1 MLPDCFKLDR
11 AISSLAPMQDVT
23 DEGFM
28 ACIAALGCPD
38 FFISEFFRVTQ
49 TSKLEPHILR
59 AVLSKPKG
67 REVSAQ
73 IIGNDIPSIQRTIE
87 NFKDY
92 EDINCIDLNCGCP
105 APKVYKKNVGGSLLK
120 EPKQIDAILKAMRA
134 VWGKCL
140 SVKMRVGFDN
150 DKNFLDILK
159 VIEDNGVNFVSL
171 HCRTVTQLYRGKADY
186 AYGKLAVDTI
196 GNNIPIIINGDITSA
211 KVALEVLEYTKARG
225 VMVGRSAIRNPWI
238 FRQINE
244 AFTGQEIFIP
254 KFFQVREFIDILRE
268 NSLKS
273 NCKIKYL
280 DGRMK
285 KFINFIAVSVDSKG
299 DFLDE
304 MRKAQG
310 IDSLMKVCDK
320 YLLGENA
327 EKEFS
332 LEPFPNLCSRPNHE
346 L

>member
-1 MLPDCFKLDR
+1 MLPKCFGLDR
-11 AISSLAPMQDVT
+11 AISALAPMQDVT

-28 ACIAALGCPD
+28 ACIASLGCPD

-59 AVLSKPKG
+59 AVLSKPQG
-67 REVSAQ
+67 RDVAAQ
-73 IIGNDIPSIQRTIE
+73 LIGNDIPSIVRTIE
-87 NFKDY
+87 NLKAY
-92 EDINCIDLNCGCP
+92 EDIDCLDLNCGCP

-120 EPKQIDAILKAMRA
+120 EPKQIDAILKAMRKT
-134 VWGKCL
+134 WDKCL
-140 SVKMRVGFDN
+140 SVKMRIGFDN

-159 VIEDNGVNFVSL
+159 VIEDNQVDFISL
-171 HCRTVTQLYRGKADY
+171 HCRTVTQLYRGVADY
-186 AYGKLAVDTI
+186 DYAKLAVESVD
-196 GNNIPIIINGDITSA
+196 IPVILNGDITSA
-211 KVALEVLEYTKARG
+211 KVASNALEYTKARG

-244 AFTGQEIFIP
+244 AFFGKEIFQP
-254 KFFQVREFIDILRE
+254 RFWQVREFIDSLRQ

-285 KFINFIAVSVDSKG
+285 KFINFIAISVDKEG
-299 DFLDE
+299 NFLGE
-304 MRKAQG
+304 MRKAKG
-310 IDSLMKVCDK
+310 IDNLMQICDK

-327 EKEFS
+327 EELFS
-332 LEPFPNLCSRPNHE
+332 LEPFPNLCARPNHE
-346 L
+346 D